1 MLADQALTETPID
14 IPRSVLDRSMLIFEY
29 ATAVIVIAAV
39 ALLAVFH
46 CASGRA
52 PNPNQG
58 VHQ

>member
-46 CASGRA
+46 
-52 PNPNQG
+52 
-58 VHQ
+58 